1 MSKEKEYSAI
11 DAIYKILDKLDFLE
25 KKISVL
31 DSNIKIINNKL
42 SKNNLPPARAD
53 RTASPSPATGVDS
66 DMDIDKLIV
75 GNIKTFGYIV
85 NSSMVPIHGVSVE
98 ILDSGEVIKKTHTDG
113 EGHWSVRLPPG
124 DYSVRYSH
132 DNFEN
137 IIKKISLSNEMK
149 KYEVV

>member
-42 SKNNLPPARAD
+42 SKNNLPSARTD
-53 RTASPSPATGVDS
+53 RNPPPMERGVES
-66 DMDIDKLIV
+66 DMDIDRLIV

-85 NSSMVPIHGVSVE
+85 NSSMIPIHGVTVQ
-98 ILDSGEVIKKTHTDG
+98 ILDSGEAIKKTSTDS

-124 DYSVRYSH
+124 DYTVQYSH
-132 DNFEN
+132 SNFEN
-137 IIKKISLSNEMK
+137 IIKKISLSDKMK